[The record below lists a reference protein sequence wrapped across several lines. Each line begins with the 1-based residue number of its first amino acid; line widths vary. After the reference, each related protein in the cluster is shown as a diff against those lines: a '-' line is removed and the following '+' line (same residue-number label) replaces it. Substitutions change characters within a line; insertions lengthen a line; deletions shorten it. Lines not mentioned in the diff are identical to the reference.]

1 MKLFRPALLLLL
13 ITVLAYGLFLPQLG
27 FYWDDLPISW
37 IRYQLGPEALT
48 KYFSTNRPIW
58 GMLYQLT
65 TTVIPH
71 EPLFWQIFAL
81 FWRWLG
87 AVTVFAIAQKLWKD
101 KPRLA
106 FSAAALFVVYPGFN
120 QHWASF
126 LYSHFYIVL
135 FFFLY
140 SYYCM
145 LRAFEEPNR
154 FLRWTLLGVTFSAL
168 NLWMTEYFYVLE
180 LMRVG
185 FVVTALRNELLT
197 LRERILKSFKLWL
210 PYLAVFILAVLSRLF
225 IFNNQIY
232 GFGLTKR
239 LASAPQETVLHLV
252 RTVRQSLDLVLR
264 EAWAQALRLPD
275 AIALGSAINL
285 YYLVFGGV
293 ALLALAGLFLLP
305 KDRAFADVSRLEDVL
320 SSVKKDETQAPAKPE
335 PQRRRWFRNF
345 IEQGHDSLWAIGLGI
360 FALLLAG
367 GPFYLIE
374 FTPSLA
380 WPASRF
386 TLPFMLGVALTFA
399 GIVNLIPWQSARAIL
414 LATLVGFAAGKQF
427 LWSNEYKQDWQTQKE
442 LFWQLAWR
450 APGIAPDTA
459 LLMNEG
465 ALKFYADN
473 SLSPVVNWIY
483 APDLQG
489 EDIPYVLLYPTTRL
503 RSDALP
509 KLEPDLPIFTDYIA
523 GTFNGKTSQVLA
535 IYFMP
540 PGCLRI
546 LDPEIDRVNHT
557 IPEQTLMRFAAR
569 LTNLD
574 LILPEP
580 SSRLPGVYRPE
591 PAHGWCYFFET
602 AELARQFGQW
612 DDVVALANTALDANL
627 QPGDPAEYFVFIE
640 GFAHAD
646 EWGRAVELSKKSFDE
661 SQGALAAP
669 LCRLWERIQAG
680 TKESGKRSDALS
692 DVRLS
697 FACTP

>member
-1 MKLFRPALLLLL
+1 MKLFRPSLILLL

-65 TTVIPH
+65 TSVIPH
-71 EPLFWQIFAL
+71 EPLFWQLFAL

-87 AVTVFAIAQKLWKD
+87 AVTVFAMAQKLWKD

-145 LRAFEEPNR
+145 LRAFEEPKR

-185 FVVTALRNELLT
+185 FVLAALRTELYT
-197 LRERILKSFKLWL
+197 FRERIVKTVKLWA
-210 PYLAVFILAVLSRLF
+210 PYLVVFVLAVLSRLF

-232 GFGLTKR
+232 GFGLADR
-239 LASAPQETVLHLV
+239 LASAPQETVLNLV

-264 EAWAQALRLPD
+264 EAWAQAFRLPD
-275 AIALGSAINL
+275 PISLGSDINL
-285 YYLVFGGV
+285 YYLVLGGV

-305 KDRAFADVSRLEDVL
+305 KDRAFVDVSRLEDVL
-320 SSVKKDETQAPAKPE
+320 SSMKKDETDAPTKSE
-335 PQRRRWFRNF
+335 PGWRVLFRNF
-345 IEQGHDSLWAIGLGI
+345 IGRGNDSLWAIALGI

-386 TLPFMLGVALTFA
+386 TLPFMLGVAFFFA
-399 GIVNLIPWQSARAIL
+399 GIVNLIPWQIVRAVIL
-414 LATLVGFAAGKQF
+414 LALVGFAAGRQF

-442 LFWQLAWR
+442 LFWQLSWR

-483 APDLQG
+483 APDQLG
-489 EDIPYVLLYPTTRL
+489 GHINYVLLYPTTRL

-523 GTFNGKTSQVLA
+523 GTFNGNTSRVLA
-535 IYFMP
+535 IYFQP

-546 LDPEIDRVNHT
+546 LDPDVDRVNRT
-557 IPEQTLMRFAAR
+557 IPEQSLMRFASH
-569 LTNLD
+569 LTNLE
-574 LILPEP
+574 LVLPEP
-580 SSRLPGVYRPE
+580 SSRLPRIYHPE

-612 DDVVALANTALDANL
+612 DEVVALANTALDANL

-640 GFAHAD
+640 GFAHAG
-646 EWGRAVELSKKSFDE
+646 EWDRAVEMSQQSFDE
-661 SQGALAAP
+661 SNGELAAP
-669 LCRLWERIQAG
+669 LCRLWERIQAETDG
-680 TKESGKRSDALS
+680 SGGRSDAVDLIHM
-692 DVRLS
+692 R
-697 FACTP
+697 FKCTP